1 MNLNSHKT
9 KDLFEMLNSLNIV
22 DKKVVILTYGD
33 SSNAIYLG
41 SKNLKN
47 VNSKNVSYFSTYDI
61 MNSNFLLTDKSAID
75 YLNEKLV

>member
-1 MNLNSHKT
+1 
-9 KDLFEMLNSLNIV
+9 
-22 DKKVVILTYGD
+22 LTYGD
-33 SSNAIYLG
+33 SSNSIYLG